1 MVRRTIGDIG
11 RAPKICFY
19 IIRGAKINIM
29 GA

>member
-1 MVRRTIGDIG
+1 MVRKTIGDIG
-11 RAPKICFY
+11 KAPKFLFY